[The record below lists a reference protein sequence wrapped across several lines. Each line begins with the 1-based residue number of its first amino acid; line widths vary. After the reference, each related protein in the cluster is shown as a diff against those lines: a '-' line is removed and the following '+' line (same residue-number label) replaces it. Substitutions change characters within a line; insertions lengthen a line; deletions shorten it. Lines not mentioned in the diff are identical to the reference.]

1 MDAVAV
7 MPPEDLAD
15 ASAPHRAAALRKA
28 APSELLFMLKR
39 YDDENPPQQSRLDVI
54 RTCIMAAYPDAV
66 ANDARYQS
74 AMRWFWSLEAGRR
87 ELRRRPERREQ
98 ALRRARAPGKQKVAD
113 ALEKK
118 QACEMRALRQ
128 CDSVGGCGG
137 GYGSYLCTRHR
148 RDATVSSAVLR
159 SPRRVA
165 EGGRQTAN
173 RGQWSPFC
181 VGGTENTP
189 NLW

>member
-1 MDAVAV
+1 MADEDAPPTSALRSAWVDDPPFPPLLPLPSAAARNVSTAEAVVDAVAV

-74 AMRWFWSLEAGRR
+74 AMRWFWSLEVSKRGDESSGGVLSDASKRST
-87 ELRRRPERREQ
+87 
-98 ALRRARAPGKQKVAD
+98 ALARAW
-113 ALEKK
+113 E
-118 QACEMRALRQ
+118 
-128 CDSVGGCGG
+128 
-137 GYGSYLCTRHR
+137 
-148 RDATVSSAVLR
+148 
-159 SPRRVA
+159 A
-165 EGGRQTAN
+165 EGR
-173 RGQWSPFC
+173 
-181 VGGTENTP
+181 
-189 NLW
+189 

>member
-1 MDAVAV
+1 VDAVAV

-98 ALRRARAPGKQKVAD
+98 ALRRARARLGSRRS
-113 ALEKK
+113 LTRSRRSR
-118 QACEMRALRQ
+118 RAR
-128 CDSVGGCGG
+128 CAR
-137 GYGSYLCTRHR
+137 YGN
-148 RDATVSSAVLR
+148 ATVAAAAAAATEATCVLDIVVTR
-159 SPRRVA
+159 RCRAQFCVPRGVWPR
-165 EGGRQTAN
+165 GGAN
-173 RGQWSPFC
+173 RGQFPVLCWWNRKYP
-181 VGGTENTP
+181 
-189 NLW
+189 